1 MTMSYCVRS
10 KNTSCKTTTHQQSPE
25 PSHPLSDAPFVDV
38 DNVILGNG
46 GTGRM
51 SSLVGPPHEFSG
63 PCIRTA
69 FFSAVTTNKELIE
82 HLKREYN

>member
-1 MTMSYCVRS
+1 MTMSDCVGTLLNDHHIS
-10 KNTSCKTTTHQQSPE
+10 

-69 FFSAVTTNKELIE
+69 FFSAVTTNKELIK
-82 HLKREYN
+82 HLKREDN